1 VQASPLRS
9 ALIPDGA
16 DIIDISCTAAFG
28 ASTVAGLSRDDFTR
42 HFSRGALASVHG
54 GSLGKSPQVR
64 IG

>member
-9 ALIPDGA
+9 VLIPDGA

-42 HFSRGALASVHG
+42 HLSRGA
-54 GSLGKSPQVR
+54 
-64 IG
+64 